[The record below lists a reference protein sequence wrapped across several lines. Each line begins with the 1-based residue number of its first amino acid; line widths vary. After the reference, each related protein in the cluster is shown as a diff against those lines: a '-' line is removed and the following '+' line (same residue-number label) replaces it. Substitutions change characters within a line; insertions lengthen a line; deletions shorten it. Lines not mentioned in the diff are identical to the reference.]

1 MRTPARAQESAGSP
15 SESKRASGVYDEVIG
30 IWSTLSS
37 IVDGAQ
43 GVSIRSRQFET
54 AVHGAGHRYR
64 LLERKRQGTER
75 GVTGAVGLHGKIQG
89 RSPTKS
95 YVTCVGR
102 YRGRCCERSL
112 KGHSLGQRCLGRDGN
127 RSLPRAPVILEVSS

>member
-1 MRTPARAQESAGSP
+1 MRTPARAPESAGSP
-15 SESKRASGVYDEVIG
+15 GESKRAKGVHDEVIG

-54 AVHGAGHRYR
+54 AVHGAGRRYR

-75 GVTGAVGLHGKIQG
+75 GVTGAVDLQRKIQG

-95 YVTCVGR
+95 HVTCVGR
-102 YRGRCCERSL
+102 NRGRCCERSL
-112 KGHSLGQRCLGRDGN
+112 EGHSLGQRCLGRDGN
-127 RSLPRAPVILEVSS
+127 DHCREAPVILEVSS